1 MTQITQIE
9 MQPQMTQMT
18 QIEMPPQM
26 TQMTQMSRTRGLA
39 ILPLLLVL
47 AACKPEPQSDLLRV
61 SGHVEATEVRLAPD
75 AGGRVLTLT
84 VKEGDRVTPGQLVL
98 TLDTRDVELG
108 MQRAK
113 ADQSQA
119 EAQLR
124 LVMATARPEDIRQ
137 AEAQIA
143 AARGE
148 LAAAQAELAGA
159 QQDLDRFETLLQNN
173 SGSRKQRDDAATR
186 RDVARDHVASLAGRV
201 RSADETLVRLRA
213 GARKE
218 EVDAART
225 RVAAT
230 AVQIATIEKQ
240 LGDTKLIAP
249 VGGIVTEKLVEP
261 GEMVAPRS
269 PAVVIV
275 DLDHAWADVFVPEPA
290 VPRLKVGQ
298 AATVFTDAG
307 GAGIA
312 GTISYISPKAEFTPR
327 NVQTAE
333 ERSKLVYRIR
343 IAVDNKD
350 GVLKQGMPVEAELRL
365 Q

>member
-1 MTQITQIE
+1 MNR
-9 MQPQMTQMT
+9 
-18 QIEMPPQM
+18 PPV
-26 TQMTQMSRTRGLA
+26 A
-39 ILPLLLVL
+39 FLLLVIT
-47 AACKPEPQSDLLRV
+47 AACTPEPPSDVLRV
-61 SGHVEATEVRLAPD
+61 SGHVEATEVRLAAD
-75 AGGRVLTLT
+75 AGGRVLTLG
-84 VKEGDRVTPGQLVL
+84 VKEGDRVQPGQLVL
-98 TLDTRDVELG
+98 TLDTRDVELAI
-108 MQRAK
+108 QRAK
-113 ADQSQA
+113 AEQSQA

-124 LVMATARPEDIRQ
+124 LVMVSARPEDIRQ

-143 AARGE
+143 GARGDV
-148 LAAAQAELAGA
+148 AAAQAELAGA
-159 QQDLDRFETLLQNN
+159 EQDLDRFETLLQNN

-186 RDVARDHVASLAGRV
+186 RDVARDRVATAASRV
-201 RSADETLVRLRA
+201 RAAEETLVRLRA

-218 EVDAART
+218 EVEAARA
-225 RVAAT
+225 RVGAT
-230 AVQIATIEKQ
+230 EVQVATFEKQ
-240 LGDTKLIAP
+240 LGDTRLVAP
-249 VGGIVTEKLVEP
+249 VGGVVTAKLVEA
-261 GEMVAPRS
+261 GEMIAPRA
-269 PAVVIV
+269 PAIVIV

-343 IAVDNKD
+343 IAVDNQD
-350 GVLKQGMPVEAELRL
+350 GVLKQGMPVEAEMRL